1 MKRVLFLGCAGS
13 GKSTYSKILG
23 EKLNIPVTHLD
34 TLYWKPGWIE
44 EEKEVFIKKQQEIMD
59 QDSWILDGNYRDS
72 LDLRL
77 DRCDTII
84 YIDVPRI
91 VSIIGIY
98 QRYFTYKNRTRD
110 SITAGCEE
118 KIDKSFFN
126 WVWHFKKRSRPFLM
140 EKINNTK
147 GKNILIFK
155 TRKALRKYID
165 NLEINASKSDTE

>member
-13 GKSTYSKILG
+13 GKSTFSKILG

-44 EEKEVFIKKQQEIMD
+44 EEKEVFIKKQQEVID
-59 QDSWILDGNYRDS
+59 QDQWILDGNYRDS

-84 YIDVPRI
+84 YLDVSRI
-91 VSIIGIY
+91 VSIFGIY
-98 QRYFTYKNRTRD
+98 KRYFTYKNKSRD

-126 WVWHFKKRSRPFLM
+126 WVWHFKKKSRPFLM
-140 EKINNTK
+140 DKINKTT
-147 GKNILIFK
+147 GKNVLIFK
-155 TRKALRKYID
+155 SRKALKKFISNLKTAASD
-165 NLEINASKSDTE
+165 NEL